1 MLPLN
6 SLPLSFSTEVTFLM
20 FYNYCFYNI
29 TPEITFQKLSNWLHI
44 HLVIS
49 LSCFYNPL

>member
-20 FYNYCFYNI
+20 FFFFNNI